1 MGSDVTL
8 STCHPKKAMK
18 PLLSLSL
25 PYLLLLSAAGTEP
38 CAADPAP
45 QDIHGSK
52 ETFNTLSE
60 QEKKEGW
67 RLLFNGKDIEGWRH
81 YRSATGKVTGWRAE
95 HGTLH
100 KPSGVRAGDIMTID
114 TYEDFEFSWEWKLPE
129 RGNNGVKYFIT
140 GERGAAIGHEYQMI
154 DDAIVKDPY
163 SSNASFYLLVKPAKD
178 KPNKPMGEWNHSKIL
193 VRGNHCEHWL
203 NGRKVLTYEC
213 GSPAI
218 MNRVT
223 KTKFRKYPGFGKK
236 VTGHILLTDHKD
248 PCWYRNL
255 KIRKLSKS

>member
-1 MGSDVTL
+1 MN
-8 STCHPKKAMK
+8 
-18 PLLSLSL
+18 PLPVLSLS
-25 PYLLLLSAAGTEP
+25 YLLLLSALWTEP
-38 CAADPAP
+38 CAANPDQ
-45 QDIHGSK
+45 QDTDGGKQAI
-52 ETFNTLSE
+52 NTLSD
-60 QEKKEGW
+60 QEKKAGW
-67 RLLFNGKDIEGWRH
+67 KLLFNGKSIEGWRH
-81 YRSATGKVTGWRAE
+81 YRSTAGNITGWRVE

-100 KPSGVRAGDIMTID
+100 KPAGVRAGDIMTSG
-114 TYEDFEFSWEWKLPE
+114 TYENFEFSWEWKLPK

-140 GERGAAIGHEYQMI
+140 KERGAAIGHEYQMI

-178 KPNKPMGEWNHSKIL
+178 KPNKPMGEWNQSRIL

-203 NGRKVLTYEC
+203 NGSKVLDYEC
-213 GSPAI
+213 SSPAI

-255 KIRKLSKS
+255 KIRALSKH